1 MLVSDPAP
9 IALFAYRRADH
20 LSKTLDALE
29 ACPEFERSPVFV
41 FSDGPKDDASAEVIA
56 EIASV
61 RSMLNMRLRSNM
73 SVVEAAT
80 NRGLAASVIA
90 GVTQLCAEYGRVIVI
105 EDDLIV
111 SPVTLTWLNA
121 ALDRFEANAKV
132 FQISAYQ
139 WWNPLLRRRRDGL
152 FGRMAVSW
160 GWATWKRAWDAFDP
174 DATGWEAL
182 ESDKTLRRAFDMDG
196 SYPLSEM
203 LRLQIDG
210 RIDSWAIRWAWSV
223 FRRDGL
229 VLYPPRS
236 LVRNIGFDETGTHN
250 SIGKLKNLISPPPM
264 LWAEAVMPDLPATTD
279 GVVTDEKIVQR
290 GLRHSGAMRNR
301 RIVAVLRALGVWRK
315 N

>member
-1 MLVSDPAP
+1 MPVSDLAP

-20 LSKTLDALE
+20 LAQTLDALE
-29 ACPEFERSPVFV
+29 ACPEFDQSRVFV
-41 FSDGPKDDASAEVIA
+41 FSDGAKDGAAAAADV
-56 EIASV
+56 ASV
-61 RSMLNMRLRSNM
+61 RSLLKRRARANMT
-73 SVVEAAT
+73 VIEAPS
-80 NRGLAASVIA
+80 NRGLAASVIT
-90 GVTQLCAEYGRVIVI
+90 GVSRLCNEYGRVIVI
-105 EDDLIV
+105 EDDLLV

-121 ALDRFEANAKV
+121 ALDRFENDAEV
-132 FQISAYQ
+132 YQVSAYQ
-139 WWNPLLRRRRDGL
+139 WWNPQLRQRRKGL

-182 ESDKTLRRAFDMDG
+182 ETDKALRRAFDMDG
-196 SYPLSEM
+196 AYPLSEM

-223 FRRDGL
+223 FRNDGL

-250 SIGKLKNLISPPPM
+250 SIGRLKNLITPPPM
-264 LWAEAVMPDLPATTD
+264 MWTGSVMPDLPENTD
-279 GVVTDEKIVQR
+279 GALADEKILRR

-301 RIVAVLRALGVWRK
+301 RIVAVLRAVGLWRK